1 MVALLLAP
9 GAAAQALGP
18 GRGAWEV
25 ATPES
30 QGLSADA
37 LRAADEAT
45 EAAMGSRVCYLV
57 VKNGKIVHER
67 YMGSGTVEGIRSAEV
82 APTSRGP
89 RRWTSDGR
97 SSPQWPTERLQRDAC
112 GEQ

>member
-45 EAAMGSRVCYLV
+45 EAAMGSRVCYL
-57 VKNGKIVHER
+57 
-67 YMGSGTVEGIRSAEV
+67 
-82 APTSRGP
+82 
-89 RRWTSDGR
+89 
-97 SSPQWPTERLQRDAC
+97 
-112 GEQ
+112 